1 MVTLLFWTLA
11 TIAVLKWSLTKS
23 TDPDARVPYT
33 ANLWKLGIGIVLM
46 IGASIFL
53 AAVVMIPAG
62 HRGVVTRFGRVT
74 GRVLGEGITVIV
86 PISDEVYVADI
97 QVKKVDAA
105 ATASSRDLQLVNAR
119 ITLNYSPNPD
129 SVSELYRVL
138 NYDQDVRI
146 IAPAIQ
152 ESVKAATAQYDAEDL
167 IIKRAA
173 VRQDI
178 ETRLRARLDEYHL
191 NVDAVQI
198 TDFSFSHDF
207 EQSIEQKVVAVQL
220 AQKANNDLQRIKY
233 EAQQKVESGKAEAEV
248 LQLQRAAISP
258 ELVNLRRVE
267 LQSKALDKWDGRLPQ
282 YITNTSPVPVI
293 DLFRDSGAK

>member
-1 MVTLLFWTLA
+1 VLTVLFWTLA

-23 TDPDARVPYT
+23 TDPRARVPYT

-74 GRVLGEGITVIV
+74 GRVLGEGINVIV
-86 PISDEVYVADI
+86 PTADDVYVADV

-105 ATASSRDLQLVNAR
+105 ATASSRDLQLVNAH
-119 ITLNYSPNPD
+119 ITLNYSPSPD
-129 SVSELYRVL
+129 AVAMLYRTL
-138 NYDQDVRI
+138 NYDQDSRI

-167 IIKRAA
+167 ITKRSS

-178 ETRLRARLDEYHL
+178 ETRLKSRLDEYHL

-282 YITNTSPVPVI
+282 YITETSPVPVI
-293 DLFRDSGAK
+293 DLFRNSGGK